1 MDFLDAMNQLK
12 ELDPDQIVDTLGIS
26 AAELV
31 DALEDYIVDWSEERD
46 EV

>member
-12 ELDPDQIVDTLGIS
+12 DLDPDQIVDALGIS

-31 DALEDYIVDWSEERD
+31 DALEDYIVDWSEDRE
-46 EV
+46 EI